1 MSTNVNPLNGTV
13 QFTVFESF
21 KAVFMIFF
29 INLPD
34 TEMKVFQRI
43 SNFFF
48 FILRKIFGNKI
59 VSNLKVN
66 EGIWALHRSEDFH
79 LCRHV
84 HLYLT
89 RVVFLV
95 K

>member
-21 KAVFMIFF
+21 KAVFMI
-29 INLPD
+29 
-34 TEMKVFQRI
+34 
-43 SNFFF
+43 F